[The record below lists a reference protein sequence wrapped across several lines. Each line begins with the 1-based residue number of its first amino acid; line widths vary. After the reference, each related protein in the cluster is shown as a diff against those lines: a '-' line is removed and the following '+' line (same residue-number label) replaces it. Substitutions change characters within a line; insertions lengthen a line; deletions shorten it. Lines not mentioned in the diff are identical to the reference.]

1 MITTPESYLTTLQWL
16 GALPREFIPQY
27 LPSSSRASQCSPFYT
42 ASFSPFL
49 GEPCVAVF
57 TPATNE
63 IMVTNGWNAIL
74 RGLDIAHH
82 VAKLTFKFPTGKM
95 LHVAE
100 AFIDK
105 KYHHTVICRGADA
118 MNKHVMIMVTNAATE
133 KEELVATIWLYK
145 DAPNEKP
152 FLSTVDFRKGR
163 DIAGMF
169 GVKRCLWL
177 YVIGKSLELPLSYRF
192 PILKG
197 DKWWR
202 GFIDDTRSTCSL
214 EDTTDTSSRIYTLW
228 EANIRKEEISS

>member
-1 MITTPESYLTTLQWL
+1 M
-16 GALPREFIPQY
+16 
-27 LPSSSRASQCSPFYT
+27 
-42 ASFSPFL
+42 
-49 GEPCVAVF
+49 
-57 TPATNE
+57 
-63 IMVTNGWNAIL
+63 
-74 RGLDIAHH
+74 
-82 VAKLTFKFPTGKM
+82 LTFKFPPGEM

-105 KYHHTVICRGADA
+105 KYHPTVICRDYGKESLYGAKLGEA
-118 MNKHVMIMVTNAATE
+118 KYRVMIMVTNTATE

-163 DIAGMF
+163 DIAGKF

-177 YVIGKSLELPLSYRF
+177 YVIGKSLELPLSCRF

-228 EANIRKEEISS
+228 EANTRKEEISS